1 MKLISCHIDAFGKL
15 NNVDVKFNENINS
28 ICEENGYGKT
38 TLAMFIKA
46 MFFGL
51 GAGSRKNQKLTD
63 RTKYQPLSQ
72 GNYGGSLTFET
83 EKGRFKVLRNFK
95 KSVTLDEF
103 ELYNAETNMPSKAYS
118 EDLGEEIFAVG
129 RETFDS
135 TIFFGQNEL
144 AGEVNDGIK
153 ATLVGNISSDD
164 MGAYSTAIKKLK
176 EKKLELNRELK
187 TINLEYDRRNLKE
200 NKLRQENL
208 KEKINISN
216 DDIKVCEENILKI
229 NENKEKLKSLQN
241 KLEDFRSEKKALEI
255 LIDDKNR
262 ELESLRENIEKQKLI
277 VEQKNYNKKQKIQEN
292 NEKINKNKKKN
303 NYFLIFSIIML
314 ILSII
319 SIGVYFAVNN
329 IILMVIFAIFLVSF
343 GILFTLY
350 YVKRNKNGIN
360 EFIEND
366 NLVEEEQLKN
376 LKKDEVLKLGEIKD
390 KEQDLQKLNRQFQN
404 EFGLTEREFIERLEH
419 NDNILKR
426 YESQKVTSETNLKHY
441 QEEFEKVESYVQE
454 LEDKLVEDIEKF
466 SKLTK
471 NLELI
476 EKTED
481 FLQISSENL
490 SKRYVEPVQKKF
502 DEFYKKFFVNDKIV
516 FNTNLNS
523 LIEQSLQEDGYLSA
537 GTLDLVNIC
546 KRFALIDLLYKK
558 EKPFIILDDPFI
570 NLDDKNLKV
579 AKEIVMEE
587 AKKYQII
594 FLTCHSSRHL

>member
-72 GNYGGSLTFET
+72 GNYGGSLIFET

-103 ELYNAETNMPSKAYS
+103 ELYNAETNMPSKVYS

-208 KEKINISN
+208 KEKINLSN

-229 NENKEKLKSLQN
+229 NENKENLKSLKN

-255 LIDDKNR
+255 LIDDKNK

-319 SIGVYFAVNN
+319 SIGVYFAINN

-350 YVKRNKNGIN
+350 YVKRNKNGTD

-454 LEDKLVEDIEKF
+454 LEDKLVEDMEKF

>member
-229 NENKEKLKSLQN
+229 NENKENLKSLQN

-277 VEQKNYNKKQKIQEN
+277 VEQKNHNKKQKIQEN

-350 YVKRNKNGIN
+350 FVKRNKNGTD

-454 LEDKLVEDIEKF
+454 LEDKLVEDMEKF
-466 SKLTK
+466 SKLIK

>member
-229 NENKEKLKSLQN
+229 NENKENLKSLQN

-350 YVKRNKNGIN
+350 FVKRNKNGTD

-454 LEDKLVEDIEKF
+454 LEDKLIEDMEKF

>member
-51 GAGSRKNQKLTD
+51 GASSRKNQKLTD

-103 ELYNAETNMPSKAYS
+103 ELYNAETNMPSKVYS

-216 DDIKVCEENILKI
+216 DDIKVCEENIIKI
-229 NENKEKLKSLQN
+229 NENKENLKSLQN

-255 LIDDKNR
+255 LIDDKNK

-314 ILSII
+314 IL
-319 SIGVYFAVNN
+319 
-329 IILMVIFAIFLVSF
+329 
-343 GILFTLY
+343 
-350 YVKRNKNGIN
+350 
-360 EFIEND
+360 
-366 NLVEEEQLKN
+366 
-376 LKKDEVLKLGEIKD
+376 
-390 KEQDLQKLNRQFQN
+390 
-404 EFGLTEREFIERLEH
+404 
-419 NDNILKR
+419 
-426 YESQKVTSETNLKHY
+426 
-441 QEEFEKVESYVQE
+441 
-454 LEDKLVEDIEKF
+454 
-466 SKLTK
+466 
-471 NLELI
+471 
-476 EKTED
+476 
-481 FLQISSENL
+481 
-490 SKRYVEPVQKKF
+490 
-502 DEFYKKFFVNDKIV
+502 
-516 FNTNLNS
+516 
-523 LIEQSLQEDGYLSA
+523 
-537 GTLDLVNIC
+537 
-546 KRFALIDLLYKK
+546 
-558 EKPFIILDDPFI
+558 
-570 NLDDKNLKV
+570 
-579 AKEIVMEE
+579 
-587 AKKYQII
+587 
-594 FLTCHSSRHL
+594 

>member
-1 MKLISCHIDAFGKL
+1 MKIISCHIDAFGKL
-15 NNVDVKFNENINS
+15 NNVDVKFNESLNS
-28 ICEENGYGKT
+28 VCQENGFGKT

-46 MFFGL
+46 MFFGFDN
-51 GAGSRKNQKLTD
+51 SRKKMND
-63 RTKYQPLSQ
+63 RVQYQPLSQ
-72 GNYGGSLTFET
+72 GNYGGTLTFET
-83 EKGRFKVLRNFK
+83 EKGKFKIIRSFK
-95 KSVTLDEF
+95 STLTKDTF
-103 ELYNAETNMPSKAYS
+103 EIFNAETNLPSKIYS
-118 EDLGEEIFAVG
+118 ENLGEEIFGVG
-129 RETFDS
+129 KETFDA
-135 TIFFGQNEL
+135 TIFFAQNDL
-144 AGEVNDGIK
+144 ASEVNDGIK
-153 ATLVGNISSDD
+153 ASLVGNISSDD
-164 MGAYSTAIKKLK
+164 MGAYSVAIRKLK

-187 TINLEYDRRNLKE
+187 TINLEYDQRLLRE
-200 NKLRQENL
+200 NKLREENI
-208 KEKINISN
+208 KEKINFSN
-216 DDIKVCEENILKI
+216 EDIKVCEENIVKI
-229 NENKEKLKSLQN
+229 NTNKENLKELQN
-241 KLEDFRSEKKALEI
+241 KLDNYRSEKKALEI
-255 LIDDKNR
+255 LIDDKSK
-262 ELESLRENIEKQKLI
+262 ELEKLRENIEKQKLI
-277 VEQKNYNKKQKIQEN
+277 VEQKNNNKKQKIQEN

-303 NYFLIFSIIML
+303 NYFLIISIIML

-319 SIGVYFAVNN
+319 SMSVYFAVNN
-329 IILMVIFAIFLVSF
+329 IILIVIFAIFLVSF

-350 YVKRNKNGIN
+350 FVKRNKNGIN

-366 NLVEEEQLKN
+366 NFVEEELLKN

-390 KEQDLQKLNRQFQN
+390 KEQDLQNLNRQFQN

-441 QEEFEKVESYVQE
+441 QNEFEKVETYVQE
-454 LEDKLVEDIEKF
+454 LEDKLNEDTENYD
-466 SKLTK
+466 KLKK
-471 NLELI
+471 NLDII
-476 EKTED
+476 EKTEE

-594 FLTCHSSRHL
+594 FLTCHSSRQL

>member
-208 KEKINISN
+208 KEKINLSN
-216 DDIKVCEENILKI
+216 DDIKVCEENIIKI

-277 VEQKNYNKKQKIQEN
+277 VEQKNHNKKQKIQEN

-319 SIGVYFAVNN
+319 SIGVYFAINN

-350 YVKRNKNGIN
+350 YVKRNKNGTD

-454 LEDKLVEDIEKF
+454 LEDKLVEDMEKF

-476 EKTED
+476 EKTEE

>member
-208 KEKINISN
+208 KEKINLSN
-216 DDIKVCEENILKI
+216 DDIKVCEENIIKI
-229 NENKEKLKSLQN
+229 NENKENLKSLKN

-255 LIDDKNR
+255 LIDDKNK

-350 YVKRNKNGIN
+350 FVKRNKNGTD

-454 LEDKLVEDIEKF
+454 LEDKLVEDMEKF

>member
-164 MGAYSTAIKKLK
+164 MGAYSAAIKKLK

-229 NENKEKLKSLQN
+229 NENKENLKSLQN

-255 LIDDKNR
+255 LIDDKNK

-277 VEQKNYNKKQKIQEN
+277 VEQKNYYKKQKIQEN

-350 YVKRNKNGIN
+350 FVKRNKNGTD

-390 KEQDLQKLNRQFQN
+390 KEQDLQRLNRQFQN

-454 LEDKLVEDIEKF
+454 LEDKLVEDMEKF

>member
-1 MKLISCHIDAFGKL
+1 
-15 NNVDVKFNENINS
+15 
-28 ICEENGYGKT
+28 
-38 TLAMFIKA
+38 
-46 MFFGL
+46 
-51 GAGSRKNQKLTD
+51 
-63 RTKYQPLSQ
+63 
-72 GNYGGSLTFET
+72 
-83 EKGRFKVLRNFK
+83 
-95 KSVTLDEF
+95 
-103 ELYNAETNMPSKAYS
+103 
-118 EDLGEEIFAVG
+118 
-129 RETFDS
+129 
-135 TIFFGQNEL
+135 
-144 AGEVNDGIK
+144 
-153 ATLVGNISSDD
+153 
-164 MGAYSTAIKKLK
+164 
-176 EKKLELNRELK
+176 
-187 TINLEYDRRNLKE
+187 
-200 NKLRQENL
+200 
-208 KEKINISN
+208 
-216 DDIKVCEENILKI
+216 
-229 NENKEKLKSLQN
+229 
-241 KLEDFRSEKKALEI
+241 
-255 LIDDKNR
+255 
-262 ELESLRENIEKQKLI
+262 
-277 VEQKNYNKKQKIQEN
+277 
-292 NEKINKNKKKN
+292 
-303 NYFLIFSIIML
+303 ML

-319 SIGVYFAVNN
+319 SMSVYFAVNN
-329 IILMVIFAIFLVSF
+329 IILIVIFAIFLVSF

-350 YVKRNKNGIN
+350 FVKRNKNGIN

-366 NLVEEEQLKN
+366 NFVEEELLKN

-390 KEQDLQKLNRQFQN
+390 KEQDLQNLNRQFQN

-441 QEEFEKVESYVQE
+441 QNEFEKVETYVQE
-454 LEDKLVEDIEKF
+454 LEDKLNEDTENYD
-466 SKLTK
+466 KLKK
-471 NLELI
+471 NLDII
-476 EKTED
+476 EKTEE

-594 FLTCHSSRHL
+594 FLTCHSSRQL

>member
-229 NENKEKLKSLQN
+229 NENKENLKSLQN

-277 VEQKNYNKKQKIQEN
+277 VEQKNHNKKQKIQEN

-350 YVKRNKNGIN
+350 FVKRNKNGTD

-454 LEDKLVEDIEKF
+454 LEDKLVEDMEKF

-476 EKTED
+476 EKTEE

>member
-51 GAGSRKNQKLTD
+51 GASSRKNQKLTD

-103 ELYNAETNMPSKAYS
+103 ELYNAETNMPSKVYS

-216 DDIKVCEENILKI
+216 DDIKVCEENIIKI
-229 NENKEKLKSLQN
+229 NENKENLKSLQN

-255 LIDDKNR
+255 LIDDKNK

-350 YVKRNKNGIN
+350 FVKRNKNGIN

-454 LEDKLVEDIEKF
+454 LEDKLVEDMEKF

-579 AKEIVMEE
+579 AKEIVIEE

>member
-103 ELYNAETNMPSKAYS
+103 ELYNAETNMPSKVYS

-208 KEKINISN
+208 KEKINLSN

-229 NENKEKLKSLQN
+229 NENKENLKSLKN
-241 KLEDFRSEKKALEI
+241 KLEDFRSEKKALAI
-255 LIDDKNR
+255 LIDDKNK

-277 VEQKNYNKKQKIQEN
+277 VEQKNHNKKQKIQEN

-319 SIGVYFAVNN
+319 SIGVYFAINN

-350 YVKRNKNGIN
+350 YVKRNKNGTD

-454 LEDKLVEDIEKF
+454 LEDKLVEDMEKF